1 MDLRYTLIRSDR
13 KTIALILDR
22 NNEIIV
28 RAPFQ
33 ATLDRIERFFQ
44 SKQEWLYTKMELKRI
59 SLLRYKEREYVDGEG
74 FQYLGRTYK
83 LKLVDNP
90 EVPLRLH
97 NNAFE
102 LDRSQA
108 ER

>member
-1 MDLRYTLIRSDR
+1 MRLSYTLIRSDR

-22 NNEIIV
+22 DNEIIV

-33 ATLDRIERFFQ
+33 AAPDRIERFFQ
-44 SKQEWLYTKMELKRI
+44 SKQEWIYTKMELKRI
-59 SLLRYKEREYVDGEG
+59 SLLRYKEREYVAGEG

-90 EVPLRLH
+90 DVTLRLH
-97 NNAFE
+97 NNGFE
-102 LDRSQA
+102 LDRA
-108 ER
+108 EAYR